1 VADKPARIVLVGFMG
16 AGKSAVGKR
25 LAKRLG
31 YRFVDMDR
39 EIEAR
44 AGAKVAVIFR
54 ERGEAGFRALEEEA
68 ARALAS
74 QSEVVVATGGGAFV
88 QPATR
93 ALLQQGA
100 LTVWLQCSLE
110 AALLR
115 IRPDGSRPLAQNR
128 EIMRALLAERE
139 PSYRQADVAVDT
151 SRRTPRGVADRI
163 VELVVGHEQGK
174 MSVRR

>member
-1 VADKPARIVLVGFMG
+1 VAEKPARIVLVGFMG

-31 YRFVDMDR
+31 YRFLDMDR

-44 AGAKVAVIFR
+44 AGITIAEIFR
-54 ERGEAGFRALEEEA
+54 MRGEAAFRALEEEQ

-74 QSEVVVATGGGAFV
+74 ETQLVVATGGGAFV
-88 QPATR
+88 QPGTR

-100 LTVWLQCSLE
+100 LTVWLQCSLQ
-110 AALLR
+110 AALRR
-115 IRPDGSRPLAQNR
+115 IPPDGSRPLARNR

-139 PSYRQADVAVDT
+139 PSYRLADVAVDT

-163 VELVVGHEQGK
+163 VELLLGHG
-174 MSVRR
+174 